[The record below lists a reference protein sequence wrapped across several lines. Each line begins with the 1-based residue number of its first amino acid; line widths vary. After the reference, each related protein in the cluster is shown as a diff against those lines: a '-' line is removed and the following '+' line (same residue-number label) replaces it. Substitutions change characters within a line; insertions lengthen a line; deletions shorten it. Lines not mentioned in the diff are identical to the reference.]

1 MFDLFISCRD
11 PYINSLFGCIGTAV
25 VSTKQEGSKVAL
37 MITQEAL
44 VALAEKK
51 FGPAPLLESHMDKI
65 SAVLKQLAFPEDP
78 VEMVKMAV
86 SEGVKVFTC
95 ELWAGMVPEGSLP
108 PELEIV
114 PVEELIRIIA
124 GSTKILGTF

>member
-1 MFDLFISCRD
+1 MFDLFVSCRD

-25 VSTKQEGSKVAL
+25 VSTQQEGSKVAL

-51 FGPAPLLESHMDKI
+51 FTPAPLLESYADKI
-65 SAVLKQLAFPEDP
+65 SAALKMLEFPEDP
-78 VEMVKMAV
+78 AEMVKMAV
-86 SEGVKVFTC
+86 DAGVKVFTC
-95 ELWAGMVPEGSLP
+95 ELWAGMMPQGSLP

-114 PVEELIRIIA
+114 PVDELIRIIA
-124 GSTKILGTF
+124 GSKKILGSF